1 MALTLCGSSE
11 DAYQTYL
18 KCPETEIIQR
28 LKYVSQMSR
37 DGNYSFTASEDNMK
51 VQYVFLPIR
60 KLLYLLYSDGSDSEI
75 REWFSLAQRIDK
87 QNTIFPRKI
96 ATFFF
101 FGLIGFSF
109 ARKYTEEREEWE
121 EVGNNALEQFQKWVE
136 NSDWNFRNKL
146 NLLMAERCF
155 LQDNQQNAFEQYD
168 SAIRAARDHKF
179 VHEEGLANAAAA
191 KCCLH
196 YGKKKKAMIYYAQ
209 AKDCYGRWGANAL
222 VSRIEEIC
230 RKL

>member
-1 MALTLCGSSE
+1 
-11 DAYQTYL
+11 
-18 KCPETEIIQR
+18 
-28 LKYVSQMSR
+28 MSR

-109 ARKYTEEREEWE
+109 ARKYAEEREEWE
-121 EVGNNALEQFQKWVE
+121 EVGNNALEQFHKWVE
-136 NSDWNFRNKL
+136 NSDWNFKNKL
-146 NLLMAERCF
+146 NLLLAERCF

-196 YGKKKKAMIYYAQ
+196 YGKKKEAMIYYAQ

>member
-1 MALTLCGSSE
+1 MKIMMAVTL
-11 DAYQTYL
+11 
-18 KCPETEIIQR
+18 KFVVNIHHI
-28 LKYVSQMSR
+28 
-37 DGNYSFTASEDNMK
+37 
-51 VQYVFLPIR
+51 
-60 KLLYLLYSDGSDSEI
+60 KL
-75 REWFSLAQRIDK
+75 
-87 QNTIFPRKI
+87 
-96 ATFFF
+96 
-101 FGLIGFSF
+101 
-109 ARKYTEEREEWE
+109 
-121 EVGNNALEQFQKWVE
+121 
-136 NSDWNFRNKL
+136 
-146 NLLMAERCF
+146 
-155 LQDNQQNAFEQYD
+155 QNAFEQYD